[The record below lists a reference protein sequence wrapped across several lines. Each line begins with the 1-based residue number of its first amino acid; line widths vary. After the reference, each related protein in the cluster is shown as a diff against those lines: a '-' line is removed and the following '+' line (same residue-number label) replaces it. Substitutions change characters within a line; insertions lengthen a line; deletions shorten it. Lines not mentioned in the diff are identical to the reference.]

1 MKSQIKSN
9 TPTLQDIKKQQGLT
23 NAAIAKSLKCSVS
36 KVSTLLQGRHIKA
49 ISDAEIAQLATAL
62 SVTFERCWMAMC
74 ESYNQW
80 NGTLEMEH
88 QRPSELRSEVF
99 QKMGIEGAEPRPMAM
114 VDSCLVVLE
123 ERRLR

>member
-1 MKSQIKSN
+1 
-9 TPTLQDIKKQQGLT
+9 
-23 NAAIAKSLKCSVS
+23 
-36 KVSTLLQGRHIKA
+36 
-49 ISDAEIAQLATAL
+49 
-62 SVTFERCWMAMC
+62 MC